1 MTTADYTRLTQKELN
16 ASDELIAQ
24 GDHHQASEKLW
35 GAAALMVKA
44 VAETRG
50 WSHSS
55 HRELYRIIS
64 NLAQETGRKELNQL
78 FGSASALHMNF
89 YEDWFTPDQVE
100 DLASQVKDLE
110 QDLHGMMDA

>member
-1 MTTADYTRLTQKELN
+1 MTTADYARLSQKELN
-16 ASDELIAQ
+16 AAEELMAQ

-35 GAAALMVKA
+35 GAAALMVKS
-44 VAETRG
+44 VAATRG

-64 NLAQETGRKELNQL
+64 NLAQETGRRELNRL

-100 DLASQVKDLE
+100 DLATQVKELVHE
-110 QDLHGMMDA
+110 LHQIVDA